1 MLCGACKANE
11 MHISKFRR
19 SDVIGLLFL
28 GYPVRCH
35 YCNQRGYASLLDA
48 WRVRTEDK
56 ARRVKR
62 EAARVAASAR
72 ADVAKSG

>member
-1 MLCGACKANE
+1 MLCGACKANQ

-19 SDVIGLLFL
+19 SDLIGLLFL

-48 WRVRTEDK
+48 WRVHSEEK
-56 ARRVKR
+56 ALKAKRAAAKLAAEVEANGVKQ
-62 EAARVAASAR
+62 S
-72 ADVAKSG
+72 